1 MSERPWYSLR
11 RDGDSRMMMYK
22 QAEFEDED
30 NSSIGSVALNSEG
43 ISTSA
48 THIRY
53 RSGTSLW
60 RARSTLERCLFIIC
74 AGLLLMV
81 VLLSI
86 VISSKNGWNEAQ
98 ILHVTSHGED
108 GTYCLTEH
116 CVTVAASSINSIDR
130 SVDPC
135 EDFYEYACG
144 GWIKKNPIPD
154 GNSMWGTFSK
164 LEQDNQLVVKNVL
177 EKPMSD
183 MKSKAEKK
191 AKYYFLSCMD
201 ANDTIETLGAKP
213 MLDLLDTI
221 GGWNVSGK
229 FNLSAW
235 SLQNSMQLLQ
245 NVYNMDGL
253 FTWAVNEDDRNST
266 RHIIQIDQGGLT
278 LPTADNYLNVTE
290 NGKVLLAYLDYM
302 TKIGV
307 LLGGERN
314 STRSQ
319 MREVIEF
326 ETKLAKIMT
335 PLEERRDEEKLYNL
349 MSLDE
354 LQRKAPFMSWVD
366 YFQNATHLVNK
377 KINSKTMI
385 VNFAPEYFVKLSKL
399 VLEYNETNSGK
410 VVLNNY
416 LVWQT
421 VRSLTGCLSKPF
433 RDAYK
438 GLKKA
443 LIGSEGREEQWRYCV
458 SDTNNVMG
466 FAIGAMFVR
475 DVFHGKSKPMAEKM
489 IDQVRK
495 AFTKNLKNLDW
506 MDADTRRA
514 AEEKA
519 NAITDM
525 IGFPYF
531 ILNPSELD
539 NLYKDLT
546 IKQNEYFQNNI
557 QVNKYNLRKNL
568 EKLDQPVNKTTWIMT
583 PPTVNAYYRPT
594 KNQMVFPAGI
604 LQSPFYD
611 MENPNSLNF
620 GGIGVVMGHELT
632 HAFDDQGRE
641 YDLHGNLN
649 QWWNNAT
656 IDRFKNRTECF
667 VEQYN
672 SFEVHGR
679 HVNGRQTLGENIADN
694 GGLKAAYHAYVTK
707 PKSYKDQLPLPGL
720 NLTHRQLFF
729 LNFAQVWCSAATS
742 EAIALQIEK
751 DSHCPPKYRVI
762 GPLSNLPEFATE
774 FNCSNGSR
782 MNPVH
787 KCEVW

>member
-1 MSERPWYSLR
+1 MWWNRYRKKQS
-11 RDGDSRMMMYK
+11 MMMYK
-22 QAEFEDED
+22 QAEFEDQD
-30 NSSIGSVALNSEG
+30 SSSIGSVALNSEG

-53 RSGTSLW
+53 NLGISLW
-60 RARSTLERCLFIIC
+60 RARSLLERCLFIIC
-74 AGLLLMV
+74 VGFLFMV
-81 VLLSI
+81 VMLSI
-86 VISSKNGWNEAQ
+86 IISSKNGWEEAQ
-98 ILHVTSHGED
+98 ILRVTSHEED
-108 GTYCLTEH
+108 GTHCLTEH
-116 CVTVAASSINSIDR
+116 CVTVAASIINSIDH

-135 EDFYEYACG
+135 NDFYEYACG

-154 GNSMWGTFSK
+154 GNSMWGTFDK
-164 LEQDNQLVVKNVL
+164 FEQDNQLVIKNVL
-177 EKPMSD
+177 EKPFAE

-201 ANDTIETLGAKP
+201 ANDTVESLGAKP
-213 MLDLLDTI
+213 MLDLLDSI
-221 GGWNVSGK
+221 GGWNISGK
-229 FNLSAW
+229 FNLSEW
-235 SLQNSMQLLQ
+235 SLQNSMHILQ

-253 FTWAVNEDDRNST
+253 FTWAVNEDDRNSS

-278 LPTADNYLNVTE
+278 LPTVDDYLNVTE
-290 NGKVLLAYLDYM
+290 HSKVLAAYLEYM

-307 LLGGERN
+307 LLGGEKN
-314 STRSQ
+314 STRKQ
-319 MREVIEF
+319 MNDVIKF
-326 ETKLAKIMT
+326 ETELARIMT
-335 PLEERRDEEKLYNL
+335 PPEDHRDKEKLYNL

-354 LQRKAPFMSWVD
+354 LQNNASFMSWVD
-366 YFQNATHLVNK
+366 YFQNATQLVNK
-377 KINSKTMI
+377 KVTSQTKI

-399 VLEYNETNSGK
+399 VLEYNKTNDGK
-410 VVLNNY
+410 VILNNY

-421 VRSLTGCLSKPF
+421 VRSLTACLSRPF

-438 GLKKA
+438 GLRKA

-458 SDTNNVMG
+458 SDTHNSMG

-475 DVFHGKSKPMAEKM
+475 EVFHGKSKPMAEKM
-489 IDQVRK
+489 INQVRK
-495 AFTKNLKNLDW
+495 AFIKNLKNLDW
-506 MDADTRRA
+506 MDAETRRK

-525 IGFPYF
+525 VGFPDF
-531 ILNPSELD
+531 ILHPNELD
-539 NLYKDLT
+539 ERYKDLVV
-546 IKQNEYFQNNI
+546 KQNEYFQNNI
-557 QVNKYNLRKNL
+557 RVNKYNLRKNL
-568 EKLDQPVNKTTWIMT
+568 EKLDRPVNKTTWIMT
-583 PPTVNAYYRPT
+583 PPTVNAYYWPT

-641 YDLHGNLN
+641 YDLHGNLH

-656 IDRFKNRTECF
+656 IERFKNRTECF
-667 VEQYN
+667 VEQYSN
-672 SFEVHGR
+672 FEIHGR

-694 GGLKAAYHAYVTK
+694 GGLKAAYHAYLST
-707 PKSYKDQLPLPGL
+707 PRSYKDQLPLPGL

-729 LNFAQVWCSAATS
+729 VNFAQVWCSSVMS

-762 GPLSNLPEFATE
+762 GSLSNLPEFASE
-774 FNCSNGSR
+774 FNCPKESR
-782 MNPVH
+782 MNPIH

>member
-1 MSERPWYSLR
+1 MQFKKWNPNR
-11 RDGDSRMMMYK
+11 RMMMYK
-22 QAEFEDED
+22 QAEFEDEE

-53 RSGTSLW
+53 NSGFSLW
-60 RARSTLERCLFIIC
+60 RARSSLERCLFIVC
-74 AGLLLMV
+74 AGLLLIV
-81 VLLSI
+81 VMLSI
-86 VISSKNGWNEAQ
+86 ISSKNGWDEAQ
-98 ILHVTSHGED
+98 ILHVTSHGEN
-108 GTYCLTEH
+108 GTPCLTEH
-116 CVTVAASSINSIDR
+116 CVTVAASIINSIDP

-144 GWIKKNPIPD
+144 GWIKKNPIPE
-154 GNSMWGTFSK
+154 GNSMWGTFDK
-164 LEQDNQLVVKNVL
+164 FEQDNQLVIKNVL
-177 EKPMSD
+177 GKPFEE

-213 MLDLLDTI
+213 MQDLLDSI
-221 GGWNVSGK
+221 GGWNISGK
-229 FNLSAW
+229 FNVSQW
-235 SLQNSMQLLQ
+235 SLQNTMHILE

-253 FTWAVNEDDRNST
+253 FAWAVNEDDRNSS

-278 LPTADNYLNVTE
+278 LPTIDNYLNVTDH
-290 NGKVLLAYLDYM
+290 KVLAAYLEYM

-307 LLGGERN
+307 LLGGEKN
-314 STRSQ
+314 STRKQ
-319 MREVIEF
+319 MDGVIKF
-326 ETKLAKIMT
+326 ETELARIMT
-335 PLEERRDEEKLYNL
+335 LPKDRRDKEKLYNL
-349 MSLDE
+349 MSLKE
-354 LQRKAPFMSWVD
+354 LQRKAPFISWLD
-366 YFQNATHLVNK
+366 YFQNATGLVN
-377 KINSKTMI
+377 ITMTNETMI
-385 VNFAPEYFVKLSKL
+385 VNNAPEYFVKLSKL
-399 VLEYNETNSGK
+399 VLDYNKTNDKK
-410 VVLNNY
+410 VILNNY

-421 VRSLTGCLSKPF
+421 VRTLTACLSKPF

-438 GLKKA
+438 GLRKA

-458 SDTNNVMG
+458 SDTHNAMG

-475 DVFHGKSKPMAEKM
+475 EVFHGKSKPMAEKM

-506 MDADTRRA
+506 MDAETRRA

-525 IGFPYF
+525 VGFPNF
-531 ILNPSELD
+531 ILKPNELD
-539 NLYKDLT
+539 ERYSDLT
-546 IKQNEYFQNNI
+546 IKKNEYFQNNI
-557 QVNKYNLRKNL
+557 RVNKYNLRKNL

-583 PPTVNAYYRPT
+583 PPTVNAYYWPT

-611 MENPNSLNF
+611 IENPNSLNF

-656 IDRFKNRTECF
+656 IERFKNRTECF
-667 VEQYN
+667 VEQY
-672 SFEVHGR
+672 SKFGIHGQ
-679 HVNGRQTLGENIADN
+679 HVDGRQTLGENIADN
-694 GGLKAAYHAYVTK
+694 GGLKAAFHAYLST

-729 LNFAQVWCSAATS
+729 LNFAQVWCSSVMS
-742 EAIALQIEK
+742 EAIALQIKK

-762 GPLSNLPEFATE
+762 GSLSNLPEFATE
-774 FNCSNGSR
+774 FNCPEGSR

>member
-1 MSERPWYSLR
+1 MSVK
-11 RDGDSRMMMYK
+11 MMMYK

-30 NSSIGSVALNSEG
+30 SSSIGSVALNSEG

-53 RSGTSLW
+53 RSVRFKGTSLW

-74 AGLLLMV
+74 TGLLLMV

-86 VISSKNGWNEAQ
+86 VISSKNGWDEAQ

-108 GTYCLTEH
+108 GTHCLTKH
-116 CVTVAASSINSIDR
+116 CVTVAASSINSIDW

-135 EDFYEYACG
+135 DDFYEYACG

-154 GNSMWGTFSK
+154 GNSMWGTFDK
-164 LEQDNQLVVKNVL
+164 LKQENELVLKNIL
-177 EKPMSD
+177 EKPLNN
-183 MKSKAEKK
+183 MKSKAERK
-191 AKYYFLSCMD
+191 AKYYFMSCMD

-213 MLDLLDTI
+213 MLDLLDSI
-221 GGWNVSGK
+221 GGWNISGK
-229 FNLSAW
+229 FNLSSW

-290 NGKVLLAYLDYM
+290 NSKVLLAYLDYM

-307 LLGGERN
+307 LLGGEKN
-314 STRSQ
+314 ATRVQ
-319 MREVIEF
+319 MLEVIDF

-335 PLEERRDEEKLYNL
+335 PLEERRDEEKLYNPMTL
-349 MSLDE
+349 NE

-366 YFQNATHLVNK
+366 YFQNATRLVNK
-377 KINSKTMI
+377 KISGDATI

-399 VLEYNETNSGK
+399 VLEYNKTDAGK
-410 VVLNNY
+410 VILNNY

-421 VRSLTGCLSKPF
+421 VRPLTGCLSKPF

-438 GLKKA
+438 GLRKA

-458 SDTNNVMG
+458 SDTDNAMG

-475 DVFHGKSKPMAEKM
+475 DVFHGRSKPMAEQM
-489 IDQVRK
+489 IDQVRQ

-506 MDADTRRA
+506 MDAETRQA

-525 IGFPYF
+525 IGFPNF
-531 ILNPSELD
+531 ILDPNQLD
-539 NLYKDLT
+539 DLYRDLY
-546 IKQNEYFQNNI
+546 IKQNEYFQNTI
-557 QVNKYNLRKNL
+557 RVNKYNLRKNL

-594 KNQMVFPAGI
+594 KNQMVLPAGI

-611 MENPNSLNF
+611 MENPSSLNF

-656 IDRFKNRTECF
+656 IERFKNRTECF

-672 SFEVHGR
+672 SFEIHGR

-694 GGLKAAYHAYVTK
+694 GGLEAAYHAYLTT

-742 EAIALQIEK
+742 EAIVLQIEK
-751 DSHCPPKYRVI
+751 DSHCPAKFRVI

-774 FNCSNGSR
+774 FNCPKGSR